1 MTHGYSRVVLALL
14 KLAASEGKD
23 FNVICTEGRPDNT
36 GAEMAKELVPAGIPV
51 TLVLDSGVAYVM
63 ETVDMV
69 LMGAEGVVES
79 GGIISMLGTYQT
91 ALVAY
96 SLKKPVYVAAESYKF
111 ARLFPLDQ
119 RDMSPAPRHVD
130 FLVPLPQVVN
140 VENSA
145 RDYTP
150 PQYLTLIF
158 SDLGVLTPS
167 AVSDELIQ
175 LYL

>member
-1 MTHGYSRVVLALL
+1 MLVLRCA
-14 KLAASEGKD
+14 KSWY
-23 FNVICTEGRPDNT
+23 VISC
-36 GAEMAKELVPAGIPV
+36 
-51 TLVLDSGVAYVM
+51 TLVV
-63 ETVDMV
+63 
-69 LMGAEGVVES
+69 
-79 GGIISMLGTYQT
+79 Q
-91 ALVAY
+91 
-96 SLKKPVYVAAESYKF
+96 F